1 MQTHRADKTNQFS
14 WWLPD
19 VIWEVPGIEQVT
31 YAGVTEVTQ
40 WNILKVI
47 YTNGQIKNADGT
59 DTQQFHVAVSN
70 NGDLG
75 SDEMLKQFT
84 QSVTKKLAEAM
95 NTNKSLPS
103 T

>member
-47 YTNGQIKNADGT
+47 YTNGQIKTANGT
-59 DTQQFHVAVSN
+59 NTQQFHVAVSN
-70 NGDLG
+70 TGNLDNK
-75 SDEMLKQFT
+75 EMLLQFK
-84 QSVTKKLAEAM
+84 QSVTSKLAEVM

-103 T
+103 N